1 MTFWSDHEMS
11 VKSSAVEQLCS
22 ILIFFDRKAVQDQ
35 AILLFG
41 DKSSRQND
49 QAGIF
54 VNSFVS

>member
-35 AILLFG
+35 AIFCIG
-41 DKSSRQND
+41 DKNLKQND
-49 QAGIF
+49 QACIF

>member
-1 MTFWSDHEMS
+1 MS

-41 DKSSRQND
+41 DKSSRQKD

>member
-1 MTFWSDHEMS
+1 MS

-35 AILLFG
+35 EIFLFG